1 MCATPRTHLL
11 REGRLAFNIRLLT
24 PTSPQ
29 WPSSLGDLA
38 SPPARLHLVG
48 DLDLLAAPQ
57 GLVAIVGTRAATSY
71 GERVADSLGYAFA
84 AAGVPVVSGMAR
96 GVDAAAHRGALRG
109 GGKTIAIL
117 GTGVDIAYPP
127 GHRALHESIAAA
139 GLLIAEQEPG
149 SKAHAGSFP
158 TRNRIIAAL
167 ARLVIVVEAPHR
179 SGAMNTVEQALGLGR
194 AVAAVPGPIDSPQ
207 SAGANWLLGSGGQV
221 ICTIEDA
228 LSLMGVHA
236 SALPP
241 AADLEPIEAE
251 VLAGVPSGGAYV
263 DEVALNSQLSVRQAG
278 VVLTS
283 LELKGRVW
291 LGSDGRVSR
300 RP

>member
-1 MCATPRTHLL
+1 
-11 REGRLAFNIRLLT
+11 LAFSIRKLT
-24 PTSPQ
+24 PASPN
-29 WPSSLGDLA
+29 WPASLGDLA

-48 DLDLLAAPQ
+48 NADLLSAPH
-57 GLVAIVGTRAATSY
+57 GLVAIVGTRLATPY
-71 GERVADSLGYAFA
+71 GERVADSLGFAFA
-84 AAGVPVVSGMAR
+84 SAGVPVVSGMAR
-96 GVDAAAHRGALRG
+96 GIDAAAHRGALRG
-109 GGKTIAIL
+109 GGRTIAVL
-117 GTGVDIAYPP
+117 GTGVDIAYPT
-127 GHRALHESIAAA
+127 GHRALHEAIAAE

-158 TRNRIIAAL
+158 NRNRIIAAL
-167 ARLVIVVEAPHR
+167 ARLVIVVEAPHK

-221 ICTIEDA
+221 ICTIGDA
-228 LSLMGVHA
+228 LALMGVHA

-241 AADLEPIEAE
+241 ASDLEPIEAE

-263 DEVALNSQLSVRQAG
+263 DEVAINSKLPVRQAG

-300 RP
+300 RL

>member
-1 MCATPRTHLL
+1 M
-11 REGRLAFNIRLLT
+11 AFDIRLLT
-24 PTSPQ
+24 PGSPH
-29 WPSSLGDLA
+29 WPASLGDLA
-38 SPPARLHLVG
+38 APPTRLHLVG
-48 DLDLLAAPQ
+48 DADLLAAPH
-57 GLVAIVGTRAATSY
+57 GLVAIVGTRNSTSY

-96 GVDAAAHRGALRG
+96 GIDAAAHRGALRAG
-109 GGKTIAIL
+109 GRTIAVL
-117 GTGVDIAYPP
+117 GTGVDIAYPT

-158 TRNRIIAAL
+158 SRNRIIAAL
-167 ARLVIVVEAPHR
+167 ARLVIVVEAPHK
-179 SGAMNTVEQALGLGR
+179 SGAMNTVEHALGLSR

-221 ICTIEDA
+221 ICTIGDA
-228 LSLMGVHA
+228 LALMGVHA

-241 AADLEPIEAE
+241 ASDLEPIEAD

-263 DEVALNSQLSVRQAG
+263 DEVALNSRLPVRQAG

-300 RP
+300 RPL

>member
-1 MCATPRTHLL
+1 M
-11 REGRLAFNIRLLT
+11 AFDIRVLT
-24 PTSPQ
+24 PASSK
-29 WPSSLGDLA
+29 WPSALSDLA
-38 SPPARLHLVG
+38 APPAQLHLVG
-48 DLDLLAAPQ
+48 NADLLSAPH
-57 GLVAIVGTRAATSY
+57 GLVAVVGTRNSTSY
-71 GERVADSLGYAFA
+71 GERVADALGYAFA
-84 AAGVPVVSGMAR
+84 SAGVPVVSGMAR
-96 GVDAAAHRGALRG
+96 GIDAAAHRGALRG
-109 GGKTIAIL
+109 GGRTIAVL
-117 GTGVDIAYPP
+117 GTGVDVAYPA

-139 GLLIAEQEPG
+139 GLLIAEQAPG
-149 SKAHAGSFP
+149 SRAHAGSFP
-158 TRNRIIAAL
+158 NRNRLIAAL
-167 ARLVIVVEAPHR
+167 ARLVIVVEAPHK

-221 ICTIEDA
+221 ICTIGDA
-228 LSLMGVHA
+228 LALMGVHA

-241 AADLEPIEAE
+241 AADLEPIESE

-263 DEVALNSQLSVRQAG
+263 DEVALNSRLPVRQAG

>member
-1 MCATPRTHLL
+1 M
-11 REGRLAFNIRLLT
+11 AFSIKLLT
-24 PTSPQ
+24 P
-29 WPSSLGDLA
+29 SSLHWPASLRDLA
-38 SPPARLHLVG
+38 APPARLHVIG
-48 DLDLLAAPQ
+48 NVDLLSAPH
-57 GLVAIVGTRAATSY
+57 GLVAIVGTRNSTNY
-71 GERVADSLGYAFA
+71 GERVADSLGFAFA
-84 AAGVPVVSGMAR
+84 SAGVPVVSGMAR
-96 GVDAAAHRGALRG
+96 GIDAAAHRGALRG
-109 GGKTIAIL
+109 GGRTIAVL
-117 GTGVDIAYPP
+117 GTGVDIAYPT
-127 GHRALHESIAAA
+127 GHRALHESIGAA
-139 GLLIAEQEPG
+139 GLLTAEQEPG
-149 SKAHAGSFP
+149 SKAHGGSFP
-158 TRNRIIAAL
+158 SRNRIIAAL
-167 ARLVIVVEAPHR
+167 ARLVIVVEAPHK

-221 ICTIEDA
+221 ISTMEDA
-228 LSLMGVHA
+228 LALMGVHA

-263 DEVALNSQLSVRQAG
+263 DEVAINSRLPVRQAG